1 MHAYGN
7 FFEANWVQ
15 TYKYTDQ
22 TWLVDSL
29 NWEKISTPA
38 LLDTGILSFL
48 QNSSFLNQHLT
59 VDFST
64 KISYLDIIL
73 LNSVNFTN
81 SVLVLYNSY
90 IYDLYN
96 QRVAFEVC
104 VAADTPHRCAR
115 DREDTSP
122 SEQLHDAHGPLPT
135 TLPLILQPR
144 GAKYIRRRVQRCRR
158 AATSEGPNPWL
169 GRPLSGNSTPP
180 AACSDRCRPGTC

>member
-1 MHAYGN
+1 MNFLLISIFMHVYGN

-38 LLDTGILSFL
+38 LLDTGVLSFL

-73 LNSVNFTN
+73 LNSANFTN

-96 QRVAFEVC
+96 LFSFTALPVLTLFFSSYQDVYGVTLLVSPEVIM
-104 VAADTPHRCAR
+104 
-115 DREDTSP
+115 
-122 SEQLHDAHGPLPT
+122 AHLDYFT
-135 TLPLILQPR
+135 
-144 GAKYIRRRVQRCRR
+144 
-158 AATSEGPNPWL
+158 
-169 GRPLSGNSTPP
+169 
-180 AACSDRCRPGTC
+180 